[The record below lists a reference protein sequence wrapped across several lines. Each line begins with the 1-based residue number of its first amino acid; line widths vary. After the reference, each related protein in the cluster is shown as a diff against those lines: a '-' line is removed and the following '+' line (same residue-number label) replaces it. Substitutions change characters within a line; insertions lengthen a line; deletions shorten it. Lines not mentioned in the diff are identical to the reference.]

1 MSNRDTVILN
11 VNGAAL
17 PTSADASDTLLTIIR
32 DQFLLTGAKRGCN
45 QGVCGACTV
54 LSDSRPVRSCLSLA
68 LDCEDKRIDTIE
80 GLGDQPVMQALQR
93 AFIAGGAF
101 QCGFCTP
108 GVLVTAFAL
117 LTDNR
122 RPSENDVRRALSGNL
137 CRCTGYKKIVEAV
150 LGAARALPDEVVA

>member
-68 LDCEDKRIDTIE
+68 LDCDDKRIDTIE

-122 RPSENDVRRALSGNL
+122 RPSENDVRRVLSGNL